1 VPWPSFLAFQSSL
14 SLSTDCSKPDRHFP
28 IPGFKFLILVDSDVT
43 IITVLPNGLILGWFD
58 TPTVYTPWTQVPDSG
73 YVIAITLLRGGTI
86 LGIDPSTISSPR
98 FHCQPILW
106 EHVSNSSAA
115 ISVALLSRD
124 QILGVGTDDQLLVHA
139 LLTSPWVLVPNSG
152 SVISCTVLPNGT
164 IVRVDQLSALHACS
178 SDQSS
183 SP

>member
-1 VPWPSFLAFQSSL
+1 MSPSLRYCRMDSFWVGLTHQL
-14 SLSTDCSKPDRHFP
+14 YTLLGH
-28 IPGFKFLILVDSDVT
+28 KFLIV
-43 IITVLPNGLILGWFD
+43 
-58 TPTVYTPWTQVPDSG
+58 
-73 YVIAITLLRGGTI
+73 ATLLRS
-86 LGIDPSTISSPR
+86 LFSVAELSSALTRQRSLHPDSIVN
-98 FHCQPILW
+98 QYLW